1 MQDKI
6 NDKAKK
12 LLKEIEEVLDRPI
25 NLHGLTHDEVQEF
38 TDLVVKANTEQLI
51 AMRRTIHE
59 EIEERVT
66 KEIEEQPSRHKKKK

>member
-25 NLHGLTHDEVQEF
+25 NINGLTYDEIQEF
-38 TDLVVKANTEQLI
+38 TDLVIKANTEQLI

-59 EIEERVT
+59 EIEERVE
-66 KEIEEQPSRHKKKK
+66 KELEEQPNRNKKK